1 MEDSDRRKVSAGSR
15 KRVSALYTLAAIL
28 FAWALLVVNGF
39 AATRTSEL
47 LVVIGWLAIAG
58 FVGGSVLFWVGAIIR
73 GSNRA
78 ALVATCTVLVSSSAL
93 GLSFVSFVTT
103 VFGL

>member
-1 MEDSDRRKVSAGSR
+1 MEESDRRKVSVDFR
-15 KRVSALYTLAAIL
+15 KRVSALYALAVML
-28 FAWALLVVNGF
+28 FTMTLLVVNGF

-78 ALVATCTVLVSSSAL
+78 GLVATYIVLVSSSAL
-93 GLSFVSFVTT
+93 GSSTVPFVTT